1 MAFDLK
7 KGVEQ
12 AEGRFK
18 AKGFN
23 LRKDGRGDGLAARVM
38 AVMDGSGSAKELWL
52 SGTMQEA
59 IQLVLPTAV
68 LIDDD
73 GQLPVAVFNDGDN
86 FTIVGE
92 PMTQKN
98 YDGYVER
105 NIVTRRGQTRISLFG
120 GTDYSPVLKAL
131 LRQEGVIQDRAK
143 PGGGGFLSSWFGGGS
158 GGGTETAYV
167 SDPKASPIV
176 VEFFT
181 DGDCS
186 NGDESVTAD
195 LLASLEQHKCKVYV
209 LFVGVGTG
217 SSFRYI
223 KRLADDRGNVG
234 FTSIKDL
241 RSAVGS
247 DSIMEQLLPDE
258 LLAWLK
264 K

>member
-1 MAFDLK
+1 MSFNLDK
-7 KGVEQ
+7 SVET
-12 AEGRFK
+12 AEKRFK
-18 AKGFN
+18 AKGFG
-23 LRKDGRGDGLAARVM
+23 LRKDGRSDGLIARVH

-73 GQLPVAVFNDGDN
+73 GNLPVSVFNDGGN
-86 FTIVGE
+86 FTLVNE
-92 PMTQKN
+92 PMTKGN
-98 YDGYVER
+98 YEGYVER
-105 NIVTRRGQTRISLFG
+105 NIVTRRGQTRVPLFG

-131 LRQEGVIQDRAK
+131 LRKEGVIQDRAK
-143 PGGGGFLSSWFGGGS
+143 AGGGGFFSSIFGGG
-158 GGGTETAYV
+158 GGGTETSYV
-167 SDPKASPIV
+167 SDPNASPVV

-186 NGDESVTAD
+186 GEDEGVTAD
-195 LLASLEQHKCKVYV
+195 LLANLERHKCKVYV

-241 RSAVGS
+241 RAAVGG